1 MSIAK
6 DINNRLDDI
15 LAIRAEI
22 KRMQEELSD
31 DQTLLSQTGERMT
44 KGEVIEFVE
53 NTINTIKKDLNKIT
67 NNGQNVKEIFTNK
80 FYVNDYMQD
89 KEIVRQDYINNW

>member
-89 KEIVRQDYINNW
+89 KEIVRQDYINN